1 MGKSG
6 IKNVLESPKDEIP
19 KQLLEKKE
27 SKQENAP
34 SFIKQVEK
42 KGCHQNSFITA
53 SPEVHSQVSKKGW
66 LVTISECMI
75 SKRTTKATVKG
86 AYS

>member
-42 KGCHQNSFITA
+42 KVATRT
-53 SPEVHSQVSKKGW
+53 VSSL
-66 LVTISECMI
+66 LVLRYIPKSRR
-75 SKRTTKATVKG
+75 KDG
-86 AYS
+86 